1 MRSATATGHGGGH
14 GGADGSGAPAGQR
27 PASGRPAMAAR
38 WLALAVLLGAAGCA
52 TLYGGGSDG
61 ETDGGD
67 ADRAGEP
74 AADTAAIVTAGGD
87 SVPGAAERLAAED
100 SVYLA
105 LLDSARTLAR
115 GGGEPAATPE
125 ADTAREDRQEA
136 EEAGD
141 ADDDYPAGPVTTTDV
156 EELEAMGPVY
166 TPYRVGPTL
175 TTRAERLDGLLKA
188 TLVPVIRRYDL
199 PPDEWARYWLLVDAE
214 GGVRTTVLQLPSGH
228 SSFDEAARAV
238 AESLKFEP
246 ARRDDRPVPVWILTR
261 ISLLMR

>member
-1 MRSATATGHGGGH
+1 MKRGTRTGHGTT
-14 GGADGSGAPAGQR
+14 AI
-27 PASGRPAMAAR
+27 GR
-38 WLALAVLLGAAGCA
+38 LTLVVLLGAAGCA
-52 TLYGGGSDG
+52 TLSSGGGSDG
-61 ETDGGD
+61 EADGGD
-67 ADRAGEP
+67 AAGAGEP
-74 AADTAAIVTAGGD
+74 PADSAAIVAAEGD
-87 SVPGAAERLAAED
+87 SAPGAAERLAAED

-141 ADDDYPAGPVTTTDV
+141 ADDGYPAGPVTTTDV

-188 TLVPVIRRYDL
+188 TLVPVIRRYEL

-214 GGVRTTVLQLPSGH
+214 GQVRTTVLQLPSGH

-238 AESLKFEP
+238 AESLEFEP

>member
-1 MRSATATGHGGGH
+1 MKRGTRTGHGTT
-14 GGADGSGAPAGQR
+14 AI
-27 PASGRPAMAAR
+27 GR
-38 WLALAVLLGAAGCA
+38 LTLVVVLGAAGCA
-52 TLYGGGSDG
+52 TLSSGGGSDG
-61 ETDGGD
+61 EADGGD
-67 ADRAGEP
+67 AAGAGEP
-74 AADTAAIVTAGGD
+74 PADSAAIVAAEGD
-87 SVPGAAERLAAED
+87 SAPGAAERLAAED

-136 EEAGD
+136 EEASD
-141 ADDDYPAGPVTTTDV
+141 VDDGYPAGPVTTTDV

-188 TLVPVIRRYDL
+188 TLVPVIRRYEL

-214 GGVRTTVLQLPSGH
+214 GQVRTTVLQLPSGH

-238 AESLKFEP
+238 AESLEFEP
-246 ARRDDRPVPVWILTR
+246 ARRDDRPVPVWILSR